1 MQDVQQEITT
11 SEFIMTVFARI
22 SFSREFF
29 HDFFHEFFRELFVT
43 FARVGDPK
51 VWSGAL
57 REEKKILSSRRD
69 FTIPIKQPQR
79 WLAGE
84 ERKSPTC
91 THLFNPKNPIKI
103 KSIVGTPR
111 PIVLRL
117 CSFLFAASSIFFFLA
132 ESFFPSPQRA
142 KKKRRKREKRK
153 IFTGGSVCKCI
164 RGKRSRDV
172 AK

>member
-142 KKKRRKREKRK
+142 KKKKEKGK
-153 IFTGGSVCKCI
+153 NEKSSQEEAYASVYAEKE
-164 RGKRSRDV
+164 
-172 AK
+172 AET